1 MRQSRPRAAKT
12 AAMQKIAAIIEHENA
27 PIVDDISTRTYQFPF
42 NEVPNETHE
51 ETVARLSA
59 QLIYYKKHPII
70 VKNHRKN
77 PIKTLFSY
85 LKKMFK

>member
-27 PIVDDISTRTYQFPF
+27 PIVDDVSTRIYQFPF

-51 ETVARLSA
+51 ELVARLTA
-59 QLIYYKKHPII
+59 QLRYYKKNPYVPKKSII
-70 VKNHRKN
+70 VRF
-77 PIKTLFSY
+77 FSY
-85 LKKMFK
+85 LKKSFK